1 MGPLAGPLAPP
12 SADGSP
18 LASCASTTRRSRC
31 GEGSSRS
38 DEGVRSLVIRRIL
51 RRFFRPIDPHP
62 TPPRPRRPGGG
73 PGASP
78 LAASFPSPRA
88 GSSPPSEGAPRSS
101 RRRSPTVATVTFR
114 RSGQAGVSR
123 RAPMSRGEVAPPART
138 SPSSSRTDAVTFDE
152 ATMPGAK
159 PAALARAA
167 AFSPGKGAVTLGK
180 AAALPR
186 AAAFSPDKAAALP
199 RGAAFPDGKA
209 AALPRAASFSLGEG
223 AVTLEKAA
231 ALPRGAAFPDGKAA
245 ALPRGAG
252 FGLGKAAALRRA
264 AAFSRVTW
272 TFPRVTGALP
282 RETAA
287 ALARGAGVALVGA
300 ASPPLRRCSRSI
312 ASSSPCVAGT
322 PPPPGTPIR
331 RAAHPSWLRHAPPLA
346 FGERLRCAKSRERG
360 PSPPV
365 VRPHDSAQPMPGRL
379 VAEGDEGVRS
389 TPRDHHSGR
398 RRAKPDEG
406 PEKSASHDSR
416 SENHG
421 SLILSAGIPQ
431 TCGDPVD
438 RQKQGAIERVRDR
451 LACPDEGTLAAQEL
465 DLHEAQ
471 RVDVGVA

>member
-62 TPPRPRRPGGG
+62 TPPRPGGG

-88 GSSPPSEGAPRSS
+88 GSSPPTEGAPRRS
-101 RRRSPTVATVTFR
+101 RRGSPTVATVTFR

-138 SPSSSRTDAVTFDE
+138 SSSSSRTDAVTFDE

-209 AALPRAASFSLGEG
+209 AALPRAASFSLGKG

-264 AAFSRVTW
+264 AAFSRVTG

-287 ALARGAGVALVGA
+287 ALARAAGVALVGA
-300 ASPPLRRCSRSI
+300 ASPPRGGAVGLLRRPPR
-312 ASSSPCVAGT
+312 ASLSPH
-322 PPPPGTPIR
+322 PPGTPIR
-331 RAAHPSWLRHAPPLA
+331 CAAHPLAASPRAPRSPSANDFAARSRGKEAPLLPSCA
-346 FGERLRCAKSRERG
+346 RTTRRSRCRG
-360 PSPPV
+360 GSSPKATRGCAAPHETITPAV
-365 VRPHDSAQPMPGRL
+365 VGRSPT
-379 VAEGDEGVRS
+379 R
-389 TPRDHHSGR
+389 GR
-398 RRAKPDEG
+398 RNQRAMIL
-406 PEKSASHDSR
+406 ASR
-416 SENHG
+416 
-421 SLILSAGIPQ
+421 IMA
-431 TCGDPVD
+431 
-438 RQKQGAIERVRDR
+438 R
-451 LACPDEGTLAAQEL
+451 
-465 DLHEAQ
+465 
-471 RVDVGVA
+471 